1 MRTTILCLA
10 GALLLA
16 ACSRAP
22 TVANSVAAPAAP
34 AVQPAAQ
41 TAPAAAPAFSSP
53 GVTGAFTANGKPAT
67 LIQVTAHKDEPFDGK
82 PVTALVFTSKDQAGD
97 DQAAT
102 KALFGDYGDAI
113 VARVQPDGTLV
124 GSDVLH
130 SGLKEKG
137 SVSISGPFKIENFS
151 AAGGQISGRLTSNGP
166 TDVFDQKVDVDLTF
180 HVKAP

>member
-1 MRTTILCLA
+1 MRTTTLCLA

-16 ACSRAP
+16 SCAKAP
-22 TVANSVAAPAAP
+22 TTARVNAAAPAAAAVSAAQPASAATPATGP
-34 AVQPAAQ
+34 AVSG
-41 TAPAAAPAFSSP
+41 TY
-53 GVTGAFTANGKPAT
+53 TANGKAAT
-67 LIQVTAHKDEPFDGK
+67 LIQVSAHHDEPFDGK

-97 DQAAT
+97 DKADT

-124 GSDVLH
+124 GADVVH

-137 SVSISGPFKIENFS
+137 SVSISGVFKIENYI
-151 AAGGQISGRLTSNGP
+151 AANGQISGHLTSNGP

-180 HVKAP
+180 HAKAP